1 MKPLLVQNSSP
12 SAPVNSCPQFSCYQ
26 TTQFLI
32 AGTSKGEIVAFN
44 PQTGTPSAWQYS
56 DSTNPSFNSSPAV
69 AAEVIGG
76 QPKELAYVG
85 STFTYYSIPPPH
97 GQTALGGYLTA
108 LDANTGTPVW
118 QSLLLNPIGFS
129 SPAVANG
136 VVFVADLGGATTNG
150 QIYAFDAEGIGC
162 QLPSGPPCPWLWSYN
177 LGYIGLPPNS
187 DLIGSPAVANGMV
200 FETAGPT
207 LYAFGLP

>member
-1 MKPLLVQNSSP
+1 
-12 SAPVNSCPQFSCYQ
+12 QFSSVVTAEYN
-26 TTQFLI
+26 I
-32 AGTSKGEIVAFN
+32 H
-44 PQTGTPSAWQYS
+44 Y
-56 DSTNPSFNSSPAV
+56 NSSPAV

-85 STFTYYSIPPPH
+85 STFTWNVSRIGHPTPSF
-97 GQTALGGYLTA
+97 TNGYCTA

-118 QSLLLNPIGFS
+118 QSQLLNPIGFS

-136 VVFVADLGGATTNG
+136 VVFCADLGSGTTNG
-150 QIYAFDAEGIGC
+150 QIYAFDAKGIGC
-162 QLPSGPPCPWLWSYN
+162 QLPSGPPCPWLWSSG
-177 LGYIGLPPNS
+177 LGFNGLPPNS

-200 FETAGPT
+200 FETAGPM